1 MTSTFSIVLPFF
13 TLILAGYLARR
24 TGVLG
29 PHATRE
35 LNRLVVHL
43 ALPAL
48 LFDLLAQAAWR
59 DIWQPRFVA
68 AFGLSAVAVF
78 VLSSL
83 VWMSQRRRLADAAI
97 ASLNASYSNTGFL
110 GLPLVLAALGR
121 DAVPSAVVAT
131 ILLVVLMALAMGL
144 VELDVQGAQARPGG
158 VLLKTAGSLLRSP
171 LIVAP
176 ALGACVSGFG
186 WQAPEAGMRF
196 VGALGAAAAPCA
208 LLTLG
213 LFLAEPAETPG
224 RMAVRPVAFLVGL
237 KLVAQPLLAWGLAW
251 TFTLPPHLT
260 GAAVLLAA
268 LPTGTGPF
276 MLATHYDREKPITS
290 NVAVISTVASVV
302 TVSAFLALKF

>member
-1 MTSTFSIVLPFF
+1 MTSTFSVVLPLF
-13 TLILAGYLARR
+13 TLILVGYGARR

-35 LNRLVVHL
+35 LNRMVVHL

-48 LFDLLAQAAWR
+48 LFDLLARADWG
-59 DIWQPRFVA
+59 DIWQPKFVA

-78 VLSSL
+78 GLSSL

-131 ILLVVLMALAMGL
+131 ILLVVLMAMAMAL
-144 VELDVQGAQARPGG
+144 VELDVQGGEARPGR
-158 VLLKTAGSLLRSP
+158 LLIKTTGSVLRSP
-171 LIVAP
+171 LILAP
-176 ALGACVSGFG
+176 VLGACVSGFG
-186 WQAPEAGMRF
+186 WQMPEPGMRF

-213 LFLAEPAETPG
+213 LFLAEPAETE
-224 RMAVRPVAFLVGL
+224 RVAVRPVAFLVGL
-237 KLVAQPLLAWGLAW
+237 KLLAQPLLAWGLAW
-251 TFTLPPHLT
+251 SLGLPPQLT
-260 GAAVLLAA
+260 CAAVLLAA